1 MGVGQAL
8 VGIFVAVML
17 IPGLPE
23 MSDSVLPHYPGQERR
38 VNDLTAGIF
47 NSFLGL
53 GQVLAPTYGSF
64 MTETVG
70 FRLTVD
76 IVAILCFAFGL
87 IYLVL
92 GQGFEAFS
100 QSYAY
105 YRQEHS
111 TMAFDHYESA

>member
-1 MGVGQAL
+1 MPDSLVFMGIGQAL

-23 MSDSVLPHYPGQERR
+23 MSDSVLPFYPGQERE

-64 MTETVG
+64 MAETVG

-76 IVAILCFAFGL
+76 IVAIIFVCFGL
-87 IYLVL
+87 VYFVL
-92 GQGFEAFS
+92 AEGPKVFGSTIA
-100 QSYAY
+100 SY
-105 YRQEHS
+105 RRS
-111 TMAFDHYESA
+111 RTI